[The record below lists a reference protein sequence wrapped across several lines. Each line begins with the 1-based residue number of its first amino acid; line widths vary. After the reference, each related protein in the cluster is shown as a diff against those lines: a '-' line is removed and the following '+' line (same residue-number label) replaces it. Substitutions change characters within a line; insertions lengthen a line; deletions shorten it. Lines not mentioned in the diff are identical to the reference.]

1 MSDALN
7 QKDIDSLLQ
16 RSAAGGSVTNDSLT
30 QREIDAIL
38 QRSTP
43 APLVQS
49 APDLQ
54 PYNFIRPPRI
64 SKDKRATLESIY
76 GRFALGLQAL
86 LSSML
91 RVPTDVVV
99 HAVEQSMFSEFV
111 LSLATPCAAMVFR
124 MGSRF
129 GGEGVL
135 DLSTEF
141 VFHTLDRLFGGPGD
155 AKLPPR
161 TLTALE
167 QAVMRNT
174 GDRMLNLL
182 RDAWSDHFPM
192 HPEFESFESNP
203 DMLQITS
210 REDNV
215 LVASLD
221 IRNPQFTG
229 FVTLCLPMAALDSFL
244 TQDTSARHMGPRSS
258 EHERGLSRRRVES
271 SLRTARL
278 DVRARFPVVWLPA
291 GTVSALAPGQIVHLG
306 HTVGEPVDVVVNGR
320 LRYRGALGQSKGH
333 LGLRVVE
340 PVQQAE
346 SDRPIQSRVGRMM

>member
-7 QKDIDSLLQ
+7 QRDIDSLLQ
-16 RSAAGGSVTNDSLT
+16 RTAAGGTVTNDSLT

-76 GRFALGLQAL
+76 GRFAISLQAL

-124 MGSRF
+124 LGSRF
-129 GGEGVL
+129 GGDGVV

-141 VFHTLDRLFGGPGD
+141 VFHTVDRLFGGPGD
-155 AKLPPR
+155 SRVAPR
-161 TLTALE
+161 SLTPLE
-167 QAVMRNT
+167 QSVMRNV
-174 GDRMLNLL
+174 GDRVLALL
-182 RDAWSDHFPM
+182 RDSWADHYPM
-192 HPEFESFESNP
+192 HPEFASFESNP
-203 DMLQITS
+203 DMLQIAN

-215 LVASLD
+215 LVTSLD
-221 IRNPQFTG
+221 IRNPLFTG

-244 TQDTSARHMGPRSS
+244 TEDSSARHVGPRAS
-258 EHERGLSRRRVES
+258 ESERHSARRRVET

-278 DVRARFPVVWLPA
+278 ELRARFPVVWVPA
-291 GTVSALAPGQIVHLG
+291 GAVSALEPGNVLHLAHG
-306 HTVGEPVDVVVNGR
+306 VDAPVDLVVNGR
-320 LRYRGALGQSKGH
+320 LRYRGALGQAKGH
-333 LGLRVVE
+333 LGLRVAEAVTE
-340 PVQQAE
+340 AE
-346 SDRPIQSRVGRMM
+346 SDRPVQSRMGRIV

>member
-16 RSAAGGSVTNDSLT
+16 RTAAGGTVTNDSLT

-43 APLVQS
+43 APLVQT

-76 GRFALGLQAL
+76 GRFALSLQAL

-91 RVPTDVVV
+91 RVPTDVTV
-99 HAVEQSMFSEFV
+99 HTVEQSMFSEFV
-111 LSLATPCAAMVFR
+111 LSLATPCAALVFR

-129 GGEGVL
+129 GGDGVL

-155 AKLPPR
+155 ASIPTR
-161 TLTALE
+161 TLTTLE

-174 GDRMLNLL
+174 GDRILALL
-182 RDAWSDHFPM
+182 REAWGDHFAM
-192 HPEFESFESNP
+192 APEFRSFESNP
-203 DMLQITS
+203 DMLQITN

-215 LVASLD
+215 LVTSFD
-221 IRNPQFTG
+221 IKNPLFTG
-229 FVTLCLPMAALDSFL
+229 FITLCLPMAALDAFL
-244 TQDTSARHMGPRSS
+244 TQDGSARHMGPRSS
-258 EHERGLSRRRVES
+258 DTDRDRSRRRVEM

-278 DVRARFPVVWLPA
+278 EVRARFPVVWLPA
-291 GTVSALAPGQIVHLG
+291 GAVSAFVPGQVINLAHSVE
-306 HTVGEPVDVVVNGR
+306 EPIEVVVNGR
-320 LRYRGALGQSKGH
+320 LRYRGELGQSKGH
-333 LGLRVVE
+333 LGLRIAE
-340 PVQQAE
+340 PVLDVE
-346 SDRPIQSRVGRMM
+346 SDRPIRSRTGRIA